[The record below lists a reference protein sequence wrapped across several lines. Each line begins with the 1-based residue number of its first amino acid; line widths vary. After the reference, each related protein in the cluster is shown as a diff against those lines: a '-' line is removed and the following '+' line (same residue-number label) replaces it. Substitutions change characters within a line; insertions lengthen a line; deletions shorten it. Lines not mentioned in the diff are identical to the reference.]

1 MLGLQFCE
9 QTEHRD
15 AEVAGPVGTDQDL
28 NAEGFLLLAAPL
40 GTVLPCLQKALLG
53 IQDQGCHVP
62 PPQLVRSMKE

>member
-1 MLGLQFCE
+1 MLKRKRCLASSLVSKQN
-9 QTEHRD
+9 TD

-62 PPQLVRSMKE
+62 PPLN